1 MSATIAAAPRWDR
14 NRVLFEIEDEGQMVP
29 CAISLQALQDVS
41 GRRFHDGTRLLACFG
56 TVRSRIERAARFK
69 LRARRHTDGHLLTI
83 WSGDLDAAAEAA
95 GAESAEAAI
104 ASAAHAGAPRE

>member
-104 ASAAHAGAPRE
+104 ASAAHAGAPHE